1 MTSGGAEALQQAL
14 IAAAN
19 DPSER
24 ASAVHALRGA
34 SVWAATWPT
43 DPATLRTLTNSNGV
57 TALAVFSD
65 EAELEEAAIRY
76 AWLGVDGHVPS
87 KHLHISE
94 IVRFA
99 KQHRAQLL
107 VIDIAAEHALE
118 LDEGDMELLSA
129 NPSTRPPAYQSMAP
143 NTSSRPPAGAS
154 HRPPSQQKLSSVPS
168 TRPPSHSALR
178 PSSVIPE
185 DPNKPATGVSATF
198 GASTGNLLGIPHG
211 PTDALYD
218 SLSHVLRDYPEVEWG
233 CLLQHTR
240 GTGEPA
246 PCIAMRID
254 PSFRKN
260 VNEISVKLREA
271 SIAHG
276 EAYDV
281 LVLDSP
287 EQMKNAR
294 QHGRPFYPW
303 RKK

>member
-1 MTSGGAEALQQAL
+1 M
-14 IAAAN
+14 
-19 DPSER
+19 
-24 ASAVHALRGA
+24 
-34 SVWAATWPT
+34 WAATWPT

-87 KHLHISE
+87 KFLHISE
-94 IVRFA
+94 VVRFA

-107 VIDIAAEHALE
+107 VVDIAADHALE

-129 NPSTRPPAYQSMAP
+129 LPSTRPPAHRSAGSVNP
-143 NTSSRPPAGAS
+143 SRAS
-154 HRPPSQQKLSSVPS
+154 NGGDPS
-168 TRPPSHSALR
+168 TRPPSAQKLSSIPSTRPPPHSALK

-185 DPNKPATGVSATF
+185 DPNQPATGVSATF
-198 GASTGNLLGIPHG
+198 GATTGNLLGIPHG

-218 SLSHVLRDYPEVEWG
+218 ALSHVLRDYPEVEWG

-254 PSFRKN
+254 ASFRKN

-281 LVLDSP
+281 LVLDAP
-287 EQMKNAR
+287 EQMKHAR
-294 QHGRPFYPW
+294 QAGRPFYPW

>member
-1 MTSGGAEALQQAL
+1 MSTGAAEALQQAL

-19 DPSER
+19 DSSER
-24 ASAVHALRGA
+24 ATAVHALRGS

-65 EAELEEAAIRY
+65 EDELEEAAIRY

-87 KHLHISE
+87 KHLHMSE
-94 IVRFA
+94 VVRFA

-107 VIDIAAEHALE
+107 VIDIAADHALE
-118 LDEGDMELLSA
+118 LDEGDMELLSSL
-129 NPSTRPPAYQSMAP
+129 PSTRPPSYQGMAAVNP
-143 NTSSRPPAGAS
+143 SRPPTS
-154 HRPPSQQKLSSVPS
+154 LSNRPPSQQKLNAVPS
-168 TRPPSHSALR
+168 TRPPSQSALK
-178 PSSVIPE
+178 PTSVIPE
-185 DPNKPATGVSATF
+185 DPNKPASGVSATF
-198 GASTGNLLGIPHG
+198 GAATGNVQGLPGG
-211 PTDALYD
+211 PSDALFD
-218 SLSHVLRDYPEVEWG
+218 ALAHVLRDYPEVEWG
-233 CLLQHTR
+233 CLLRHTR

-246 PCIAMRID
+246 PCIAIRID

-281 LVLDSP
+281 LMLDAP
-287 EQMKNAR
+287 DQMKHAR
-294 QHGRPFYPW
+294 QNGRPFYPW